1 MIRARA
7 MAVALLVSLIGAGS
21 AIAGEG
27 TGAGRTPRPNPP
39 KAQGEACVRDTDFMR
54 RNHMTLL
61 MHQRDDTVHRGV
73 RTKELGTKD
82 PGTKDSGTKD
92 LSLSGCISCHAAP
105 GTDGQPVSY
114 ADPGHFCRACHS
126 YAAVS
131 IDCFECHAS
140 RPAPAKAA
148 SGSDGTMPDL
158 AKDLAAYLDQTR
170 EGGR

>member
-1 MIRARA
+1 
-7 MAVALLVSLIGAGS
+7 MAVALLVALIGAGS
-21 AIAGEG
+21 AIAGDG
-27 TGAGRTPRPNPP
+27 SGRTPRPNPP

-73 RTKELGTKD
+73 RTKN
-82 PGTKDSGTKD
+82 PGTKD

-105 GTDGQPVSY
+105 GADGRPVSY

>member
-21 AIAGEG
+21 AIAGDG
-27 TGAGRTPRPNPP
+27 SGAGRTPRPNPP
-39 KAQGEACVRDTDFMR
+39 KAQGEACVRDTDVMR

-73 RTKELGTKD
+73 RTKN
-82 PGTKDSGTKD
+82 PGTKD
-92 LSLSGCISCHAAP
+92 LSLSGCIGCHAAP
-105 GTDGQPVSY
+105 GADGRPVSY

-140 RPAPAKAA
+140 RPAPAKTA

-158 AKDLAAYLDQTR
+158 ARDMAKDLSAYLDQGRDQTR
-170 EGGR
+170 EDGR